1 MNQKTIP
8 MLPTKIDQ
16 SERTV
21 IPSVLGT
28 VTSYIEILDRGAT
41 EREVVRAR
49 SLAVCTMLHEQRE
62 VMVGYLNHR
71 FGERNKL
78 YDGYFRLIDK
88 AMESGND
95 DVTRLALESLLQ
107 VYSSPLVS
115 DSDNFMAQYGKINS
129 ALSA

>member
-41 EREVVRAR
+41 EREVV
-49 SLAVCTMLHEQRE
+49 
-62 VMVGYLNHR
+62 N
-71 FGERNKL
+71 
-78 YDGYFRLIDK
+78 
-88 AMESGND
+88 
-95 DVTRLALESLLQ
+95 
-107 VYSSPLVS
+107 
-115 DSDNFMAQYGKINS
+115 
-129 ALSA
+129 

>member
-16 SERTV
+16 SKRTV
-21 IPSVLGT
+21 IPSVLRT
-28 VTSYIEILDRGAT
+28 VTSCIEILDRGAT
-41 EREVVRAR
+41 ERELVRAR
-49 SLAVCTMLHEQRE
+49 SHAVCTMLREQRE
-62 VMVGYLNHR
+62 VMVGYLNQR

-78 YDGYFRLIDK
+78 YDGYFRLIDR